1 MSCPTL
7 ITPSCPAPTGHLFP
21 CCMYRITALRCVP
34 TVHTVWVWCVEYG
47 ADGCFV
53 LAKTEIAVFGLR
65 QHHQHVAGKDFAVF
79 LPEHVLQ
86 HLPGQENAIIL
97 TGHVLGL
104 RLCTSIRAFGA
115 KSARIHVHGDV
126 NSCVFPTF
134 RTDSGTFP
142 LSGRQ
147 LQGFSGSST
156 SPRKIPVRSRP
167 SPY

>member
-97 TGHVLGL
+97 TGHVLGPL
-104 RLCTSIRAFGA
+104 
-115 KSARIHVHGDV
+115 AR
-126 NSCVFPTF
+126 
-134 RTDSGTFP
+134 
-142 LSGRQ
+142 RQ
-147 LQGFSGSST
+147 RQAFSGSPHGSRKMAVHS
-156 SPRKIPVRSRP
+156 SPSSYSRGCGALLPYTQGPARRVLRAGSRVTETCAP
-167 SPY
+167 SIR